1 MGTAP
6 GAFARKDSP
15 RRAEDVQEVYSVL
28 WAFELGLEGNW
39 RSPNQSHVRL
49 LSTIW
54 RGIVWAAAMFT
65 RTPAELQVL
74 ISNVDQALYN
84 HDRWYDAL
92 ITTLMCHLPYDEHD
106 VHEESFR
113 RCRFGQWL
121 YSEGQRLLN
130 DHASYA
136 AIEGE
141 HRRMHQLATRLLLA
155 AAEGTPIGV
164 QDYELFTIAVK
175 SLRLE
180 ATTLKRELADLLSHV
195 DPLTGVNSRTL
206 LLTVLRELHALVK
219 RNVMPCSVVMMDL
232 DHFKAINDT
241 YGHQAG
247 DRVLIACARYVM
259 QHLRPYDKVFRYG
272 GEEFVLTLQSASP
285 EVALGTVGHLREG
298 LAKMPIEYN
307 DMLIGVT
314 ASFGVAPLD
323 AGYSVEQSLD
333 NADQALYAAKSAGR
347 NRAQLWQATVR
358 HAGSTAP

>member
-1 MGTAP
+1 
-6 GAFARKDSP
+6 
-15 RRAEDVQEVYSVL
+15 
-28 WAFELGLEGNW
+28 
-39 RSPNQSHVRL
+39 
-49 LSTIW
+49 
-54 RGIVWAAAMFT
+54 MFT
-65 RTPAELQVL
+65 RTPAELHVL
-74 ISNVDQALYN
+74 ISNVDQAVYN

-92 ITTLMCHLPYDEHD
+92 IATLMCHLPYDEHD

-136 AIEGE
+136 AIESE
-141 HRRMHQLATRLLLA
+141 HRRMHQLAARLLLA

-164 QDYELFTIAVK
+164 QDYELFTSAVK

-180 ATTLKRELADLLSHV
+180 ATTLKRELEDLLSHV
-195 DPLTGVNSRTL
+195 DPLTGVNTRTL

-232 DHFKAINDT
+232 DHFKTINDT

-272 GEEFVLTLQSASP
+272 GEEFVLTLQSASS

-298 LAKMPIEYN
+298 LAKMPIHYN
-307 DMLIGVT
+307 DMLISVT

-323 AGYSVEQSLD
+323 SAYSVEQSLD

-347 NRAQLWQATVR
+347 NRAQLWQGTLR
-358 HAGSTAP
+358 PAGSTAP

>member
-6 GAFARKDSP
+6 RAFARKDSP

-347 NRAQLWQATVR
+347 NRAQLWQLTVR
-358 HAGSTAP
+358 PASSAAP

>member
-1 MGTAP
+1 
-6 GAFARKDSP
+6 
-15 RRAEDVQEVYSVL
+15 
-28 WAFELGLEGNW
+28 
-39 RSPNQSHVRL
+39 
-49 LSTIW
+49 
-54 RGIVWAAAMFT
+54 MFT

-74 ISNVDQALYN
+74 ISNVDQAIYN

-106 VHEESFR
+106 VHEESYR

-121 YSEGQRLLN
+121 YNDGQRLLS

-141 HRRMHQLATRLLLA
+141 HRRMHQLAASLLLTA
-155 AAEGTPIGV
+155 NAGTPIGV
-164 QDYELFTIAVK
+164 QDYELFTSAVK

-180 ATTLKRELADLLSHV
+180 AATLKRELGDLLSNV

-219 RNVMPCSVVMMDL
+219 RKVMPCSVVMMDL
-232 DHFKAINDT
+232 DHFKTINDT

-247 DRVLIACARYVM
+247 DRVLVASAQYVM

-272 GEEFVLTLQSASP
+272 GEEFVLTLQNESS
-285 EVALGTVGHLREG
+285 EVALGTVTQLREG
-298 LAKMPIEYN
+298 LAKMPIHYN

-323 AGYSVEQSLD
+323 SDYSVEQSLD
-333 NADQALYAAKSAGR
+333 HADQALYTAKSGGR
-347 NRAQLWQATVR
+347 NRAEIWRAIVPVGPAAR
-358 HAGSTAP
+358 